1 MATVR
6 ITDTLNRDIRRKLT
20 SIYYKRVERV
30 KLAVLTPENNQAIY
44 NTFIGDYLGAIEQ
57 SGLPQALFRK
67 ALVLDIFCNGTRF
80 RTDLANKQIFWENA
94 DDILPFVDSSSWGY
108 SSGEIN
114 ITIKPEHN
122 YTGTPLQLLVDAAA
136 KISEINN
143 EEKEALKAVHALLTK
158 YSTLAPALKEWPALW
173 DLLEDDVKAK
183 HKEVAE
189 RKKKEPKPEVT
200 DTPDFSS
207 LTAAVIANKLGA

>member
-6 ITDTLNRDIRRKLT
+6 INETISRNVRRKLT
-20 SIYYKRVERV
+20 SIYDRRILRV
-30 KLAVLTPENNQAIY
+30 KAAVLTPENNQAIY
-44 NTFIGDYLGAIEQ
+44 NAFIGDYIGAIEQ

-67 ALVLDIFCNGTRF
+67 VDMIDIYCNGTRF

-94 DDILPFVDSSSWGY
+94 DDILPFVNSSSWGY
-108 SSGEIN
+108 NSVDISL
-114 ITIKPEHN
+114 KPDVDFN
-122 YTGTPLQLLVDAAA
+122 GTPLQLLVDTAAQV
-136 KISEINN
+136 KQIE
-143 EEKEALKAVHALLTK
+143 EEKDNAVRALKILLEK

-173 DLLEDDVKAK
+173 DLLDDDVKEK
-183 HKEVAE
+183 HKEVVE
-189 RKKKEPKPEVT
+189 RKKPEPKPEVT